1 MAMIT
6 DQVCEL
12 RVTGLPA
19 CAVLTTSRD
28 PQWGPFGVSQLVS
41 GLHSRH
47 SALGWYASVQW
58 ALGGRPHTCRHMA
71 W

>member
-1 MAMIT
+1 MAVIT

-28 PQWGPFGVSQLVS
+28 PQWGPFGVPWTFKNRVIKRAANSFKGPLPVI
-41 GLHSRH
+41 
-47 SALGWYASVQW
+47 
-58 ALGGRPHTCRHMA
+58 RPLTSITDK
-71 W
+71 